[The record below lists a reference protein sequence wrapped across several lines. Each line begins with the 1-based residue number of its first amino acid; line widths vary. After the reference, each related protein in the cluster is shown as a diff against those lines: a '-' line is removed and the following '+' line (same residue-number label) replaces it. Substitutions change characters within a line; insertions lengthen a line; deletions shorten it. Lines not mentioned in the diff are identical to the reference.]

1 MLSLARLFP
10 HLLAPLDLGF
20 TALRNRVV
28 MGAMHTGLEESPLG
42 LQRLA
47 GFYAE
52 RAAAGVGLIV
62 TGGFSPNPA
71 GCPFEQAAQ
80 MATQAEAEAH
90 RPITQAVHQAGGKIL
105 LQLLHAGRY
114 ALHPGAVAPSAI
126 QATISPHFPRAL
138 DDHEVESTIED
149 FARAARLAQQ
159 AGYDG
164 VELMGSEG
172 YLINQFIAQRSNQRS
187 DRWGGSLEQRLRFPV
202 EVVRRT
208 RAAVGEQFILM
219 FRISV
224 MDLVPE
230 GSTFAEVVLLA
241 RRLEEAGV
249 TILNT
254 GIGWHEARVP
264 TIHMSVPAAAFV
276 SVVARLKNEV
286 RLPVAATNRIHSP
299 ELAER
304 ILAAGQA
311 DLVVLARPLLADAQW
326 VEKAATGRALHIRPC
341 VSCNQGCLDRIF
353 DRQACSCLA
362 NPLAFAGEVALAAA
376 LPRAVAVVG
385 AGPAGLACATT
396 LASRGHR
403 VTLFESHEQLGGQL
417 RLATRVPGKQ
427 ELANLVR
434 YFQSQLAARKV
445 EVRLGHAADAAA
457 LTGFDQIVLATGV
470 LPRPLDLPGGRAW
483 TYAEILSGAQVGA
496 RVAIIG
502 GGGIGFAVAEFLS
515 RSGSDQ
521 VDEYFRDWGID
532 PSGTSPGFLAAAAR
546 TMPQRLV
553 YLVQR
558 KGSKMGKDLG
568 RTTGWIHNARL
579 QQCGVQLIAGAQ
591 IEGRDERGL
600 LIRIG
605 ARERVLEIDDLV
617 ACIGQES
624 DLRLTQDLARQGV
637 PVHLIGGARDA
648 TNLSALRA
656 IREGV
661 ALGLAI

>member
-1 MLSLARLFP
+1 LFP
-10 HLLAPLDLGF
+10 NLLAPLELGF
-20 TALRNRVV
+20 TTLRNRVV
-28 MGAMHTGLEESPLG
+28 MGAMHTGLEESPQG

-47 GFYAE
+47 AFYAE
-52 RAAAGVGLIV
+52 RAAGGVGLIV

-71 GCPFEQAAQ
+71 GCPFEQASQ
-80 MATQAEAEAH
+80 MTTQAQAEAH
-90 RPITQAVHQAGGKIL
+90 RPITQAVHQVGGKIL

-126 QATISPHFPRAL
+126 QATISPHLPRAL
-138 DDHEVESTIED
+138 DDHEVDATIED

-187 DRWGGSLEQRLRFPV
+187 DRWGGSLEHRLRFPV

-208 RAAVGEQFILM
+208 RAAVGDRFILM

-276 SVVARLKNEV
+276 STVARLKSEV

-304 ILAAGQA
+304 ILAAGQS
-311 DLVVLARPLLADAQW
+311 DLVVLARPLLADARW
-326 VEKAATGRALHIRPC
+326 VEKAAAGRAAEIRPC

-353 DRQACSCLA
+353 DHQECSCLA
-362 NPLAFAGEVALAAA
+362 NPLAFDSDVAPAPMF
-376 LPRAVAVVG
+376 PRSVAVVG

-396 LASRGHR
+396 LAGRGHR
-403 VTLFESHEQLGGQL
+403 VTLFESHAQLGGQL
-417 RLATRVPGKQ
+417 RLAARVPGKLD
-427 ELANLVR
+427 LANLVR
-434 YFQSQLAARKV
+434 YFQSQLSARKV
-445 EVRLGHAADAAA
+445 EMRLGQAADAAA
-457 LTGFDQIVLATGV
+457 LAGFDEIVLATGV
-470 LPRPLDLPGGRAW
+470 LPRPLHLPGGRAW
-483 TYAEILSGAQVGA
+483 TYAEILTGAQVGP
-496 RVAIIG
+496 RVAVIG
-502 GGGIGFAVAEFLS
+502 GGGIGFAMAEFLS
-515 RSGSDQ
+515 RTGPDQ
-521 VDEYFRDWGID
+521 VDGYFHDWGID
-532 PSGTSPGFLAAAAR
+532 PSGTSPGFLAAAPP
-546 TMPQRLV
+546 TLSQRLV

-558 KGSKMGKDLG
+558 KGSKMGKNLG
-568 RTTGWIHNARL
+568 RTTGWIHSARL
-579 QQCGVQLIAGAQ
+579 QQRGVQLIAGAQ
-591 IEGRDERGL
+591 IEGRDQRGL

-605 ARERVLEIDDLV
+605 ARERLLEIDDLV
-617 ACIGQES
+617 ACIGQEP
-624 DLRLTQDLARQGV
+624 DLRLAQDLARHGTRI
-637 PVHLIGGARDA
+637 HLIGGVRDA

-661 ALGLAI
+661 ALGRAL